1 MWTISGGSFYDLF
14 IAFNKNKFKIQ
25 KKKSIGEMATEESKL
40 LRKSSRKTFNYLS
53 TASVTV
59 APKLKE
65 CTVVLPK
72 ISETANNND
81 G

>member
-1 MWTISGGSFYDLF
+1 MWTISGGSFCDLF

-25 KKKSIGEMATEESKL
+25 KIGEKMATEESKIL
-40 LRKSSRKTFNYLS
+40 GKSSGKTFNYLS
-53 TASVTV
+53 TASIIV

-65 CTVVLPK
+65 CIVVLPK
-72 ISETANNND
+72 ISEASNNNN